1 MPHEPM
7 PRESNDLPFTASS
20 SVADTSVVHDTV
32 HRMAQAA
39 PEAVNRLEKTLG
51 AGSDRMID
59 WQQEYGDLAREPIR
73 SNPLVAVG
81 IALGVGFVISRLL
94 AR

>member
-20 SVADTSVVHDTV
+20 SAADTSVVHDTV

-39 PEAVNRLEKTLG
+39 HEAVNQLEKTLG

>member
-1 MPHEPM
+1 
-7 PRESNDLPFTASS
+7 
-20 SVADTSVVHDTV
+20 
-32 HRMAQAA
+32 
-39 PEAVNRLEKTLG
+39 
-51 AGSDRMID
+51 
-59 WQQEYGDLAREPIR
+59 LAREPIR

>member
-1 MPHEPM
+1 
-7 PRESNDLPFTASS
+7 
-20 SVADTSVVHDTV
+20 
-32 HRMAQAA
+32 MAQAA
-39 PEAVNRLEKTLG
+39 HEAVNRLEKTLG